1 MNLIVYFCAYFLI
14 LSSIIGYGY
23 LFSSLCNFT
32 LSKKYNLNNY
42 LDISYIG
49 IFGFFFLILYSY
61 FSSFFLSHSKEHNVI
76 FIFFGIINFIFF
88 LITNKKKLNYLFLP
102 LLIFII
108 LFISALITKNHDDF
122 FYYHFSYSY
131 FLTQSPT
138 VFGMGIFNHGFRT
151 PSSLFYINSLFYLP
165 VVNYYLFH
173 FASIFILGFANI
185 ALAGNIINSIK
196 DKDYNFISY
205 LSLLFIVFINIFFY
219 RVAEHGTDISAQIL
233 VLLLII
239 ELLKIA
245 NAKKIL
251 IFDLNKIY
259 LLISLIISLK
269 AFYIL
274 YLIFFIYV
282 FYLYFSNK
290 LIKKNFFLNIY
301 LFFSVALISIVVF
314 TNFQNTG
321 CLLYPISVS
330 CFEDIPWSINLNEV
344 SAMNKWYELWS
355 KGGAT
360 PNYRVDNPY
369 FYIQN
374 FNWVNNWIKI
384 YFFHKI
390 ADTLL
395 GIIVISISVLII
407 FRITKSKKKIF
418 NKKINCK
425 IIYFLSII
433 LLAEWFYIH
442 PALRYGGYCLFAII
456 FFLPLSIY
464 LERNQISFS
473 QIKKKIVLIIIIT
486 ITIFVTR
493 NIYRIH
499 NEILKY
505 DFKPF
510 SEVFYDIDESA
521 FQIQE
526 KYKKLILYFKNCSV
540 NQKNICITLDK
551 VEIGTFFKKIYFKQK

>member
-1 MNLIVYFCAYFLI
+1 
-14 LSSIIGYGY
+14 
-23 LFSSLCNFT
+23 
-32 LSKKYNLNNY
+32 
-42 LDISYIG
+42 
-49 IFGFFFLILYSY
+49 
-61 FSSFFLSHSKEHNVI
+61 
-76 FIFFGIINFIFF
+76 
-88 LITNKKKLNYLFLP
+88 
-102 LLIFII
+102 
-108 LFISALITKNHDDF
+108 
-122 FYYHFSYSY
+122 
-131 FLTQSPT
+131 
-138 VFGMGIFNHGFRT
+138 
-151 PSSLFYINSLFYLP
+151 
-165 VVNYYLFH
+165 
-173 FASIFILGFANI
+173 
-185 ALAGNIINSIK
+185 
-196 DKDYNFISY
+196 
-205 LSLLFIVFINIFFY
+205 
-219 RVAEHGTDISAQIL
+219 
-233 VLLLII
+233 
-239 ELLKIA
+239 
-245 NAKKIL
+245 
-251 IFDLNKIY
+251 
-259 LLISLIISLK
+259 
-269 AFYIL
+269 
-274 YLIFFIYV
+274 
-282 FYLYFSNK
+282 
-290 LIKKNFFLNIY
+290 
-301 LFFSVALISIVVF
+301 
-314 TNFQNTG
+314 
-321 CLLYPISVS
+321 
-330 CFEDIPWSINLNEV
+330 
-344 SAMNKWYELWS
+344 MNKWYELWS

-418 NKKINCK
+418 NKKINFK

-486 ITIFVTR
+486 IIIFVTR

-540 NQKNICITLDK
+540 TQKNICITLDK